1 MAAKVLVEHA
11 EGHVTF
17 EDVVVYFS
25 QDEWGLLD
33 ETQRCLYRDVMLEN
47 FALMASLGLASSR
60 IHEITQLEGW
70 KEPCLPDRGAAA
82 PALAR
87 GCWYGVEVEE
97 APYEQRGFIEGRSQM
112 RNPKTFPST
121 QKTQLGTMFGPVS
134 RDILQMVVHQR
145 THFCQ
150 NPYMYGACRKQF
162 SVHLH
167 QYQKLHNGEKPFR
180 KEQDRVSI
188 VKSHSDCLSEKPFQC
203 RECRKEFPNSSGL
216 LKHQVTHNGKETDR
230 STECGET
237 IHTGKK
243 HYKCSECGKAFSQK
257 YLLVQHQ
264 RLHTGEK
271 PFECSEC
278 GLLHFH
284 MNFGICLIIC
294 TKEYAGNLKRMNI
307 LRILSV
313 PVQKHGIFLPDL
325 SDR

>member
-87 GCWYGVEVEE
+87 G
-97 APYEQRGFIEGRSQM
+97 
-112 RNPKTFPST
+112 
-121 QKTQLGTMFGPVS
+121 
-134 RDILQMVVHQR
+134 
-145 THFCQ
+145 
-150 NPYMYGACRKQF
+150 
-162 SVHLH
+162 
-167 QYQKLHNGEKPFR
+167 
-180 KEQDRVSI
+180 
-188 VKSHSDCLSEKPFQC
+188 
-203 RECRKEFPNSSGL
+203 
-216 LKHQVTHNGKETDR
+216 
-230 STECGET
+230 
-237 IHTGKK
+237 
-243 HYKCSECGKAFSQK
+243 
-257 YLLVQHQ
+257 
-264 RLHTGEK
+264 
-271 PFECSEC
+271 
-278 GLLHFH
+278 LLHFH